1 METTAQ
7 EITIDTIL
15 EILDCKDYSTLK
27 NLLSEMNPV
36 DIAELLKE
44 SPRERI
50 LLIFRLLPTELAAD
64 VFVELDSDFQE
75 ELIIDFSDSELS
87 FILSEMYVDDTVDL
101 IEEMP
106 PSLVSRILSKTDSET
121 RETINQILK
130 YPKDSAGSIMNT
142 DYVRLYEN
150 MTVAQAFEKIR
161 RVGLDK
167 ETIYTCYVTTLKKKL
182 IGVVSVRRLL
192 LADED
197 TPITDIMETNI
208 IFSYTTE
215 NREDAAG
222 KIKDYGLIAIPIV
235 DNDERIVGIVTV
247 DDALDVIEEETE
259 EDFSKMAA
267 ITPNDES
274 YLKTSVFKLWRAR
287 IPWLLILMFSS
298 TFTSSIISSYESVIA
313 ASGLVVLTAFMPM
326 IMGTAGNAGGQSSVT
341 VIRALSLEDITFR
354 DFFRVFW
361 KEARVAVL
369 CSVPLSI
376 ACFAKIIFID
386 LEPHEWRIALVVC
399 LTMVITVFIAKM
411 VGFAL
416 PLLAKKIKL
425 DPAVMASPF
434 ITTIVDSISLIVY
447 FGIASAVLGL

>member
-1 METTAQ
+1 MENITE
-7 EITIDTIL
+7 EITIDL
-15 EILDCKDYSTLK
+15 MLDILDKKEYLKLK
-27 NLLSEMNPV
+27 NILSEMNAF
-36 DIAELLKE
+36 DIAFHLLDA
-44 SPRERI
+44 PHERI
-50 LLIFRLLPTELAAD
+50 PLIFRLLPKDLAAE

-75 ELIIDFSDSELS
+75 ELIKDFSDIELS
-87 FILSEMYVDDTVDL
+87 AILSEMYVDDTVDL

-106 PSLVSRILSKTDSET
+106 PSIVSRILNRSDSET
-121 RETINQILK
+121 REQINQILK

-142 DYVRLYEN
+142 DYIRLYDN

-167 ETIYTCYVTTLKKKL
+167 ETIYTCYVTNLQKKL
-182 IGVVSVRRLL
+182 VGVIGVRRLL
-192 LADED
+192 LAEADEAVV
-197 TPITDIMETNI
+197 DIMETNI
-208 IFSYTTE
+208 IFSYTNE
-215 NREDAAG
+215 NREETTG

-235 DNDERIVGIVTV
+235 DKDDRMVGIVTV
-247 DDALDVIEEETE
+247 DDALEVIEEETE

-267 ITPNDES
+267 ITPSDES

-287 IPWLLILMFSS
+287 IPWLLLLMFSS

-369 CSVPLSI
+369 CSIPLSL

-399 LTMVITVFIAKM
+399 ITMVITVCIAKM

-416 PLLAKKIKL
+416 PLLAKKVKL

-434 ITTIVDSISLIVY
+434 ITTIVDSISLIIY
-447 FGIASAVLGL
+447 FKIASMILGL

>member
-1 METTAQ
+1 
-7 EITIDTIL
+7 
-15 EILDCKDYSTLK
+15 
-27 NLLSEMNPV
+27 
-36 DIAELLKE
+36 
-44 SPRERI
+44 
-50 LLIFRLLPTELAAD
+50 
-64 VFVELDSDFQE
+64 
-75 ELIIDFSDSELS
+75 
-87 FILSEMYVDDTVDL
+87 
-101 IEEMP
+101 
-106 PSLVSRILSKTDSET
+106 
-121 RETINQILK
+121 
-130 YPKDSAGSIMNT
+130 MNT
-142 DYVRLYEN
+142 DYIRLYDN

-167 ETIYTCYVTTLKKKL
+167 ETIYTCYVTNLQKKL
-182 IGVVSVRRLL
+182 VGVIGVRRLL
-192 LADED
+192 LAEADEAVV
-197 TPITDIMETNI
+197 DIMETNI
-208 IFSYTTE
+208 IFSYTNE
-215 NREDAAG
+215 NREETTG

-235 DNDERIVGIVTV
+235 DKDDRMVGIVTV
-247 DDALDVIEEETE
+247 DDALEVIEEETE

-267 ITPNDES
+267 ITPSDES

-287 IPWLLILMFSS
+287 IPWLLLLMFSS

-369 CSVPLSI
+369 CSIPLSL

-399 LTMVITVFIAKM
+399 ITMVITVCIAKM

-416 PLLAKKIKL
+416 PLLAKKVKL

-434 ITTIVDSISLIVY
+434 ITTIVDSISLIIY
-447 FGIASAVLGL
+447 FKIASMILGL